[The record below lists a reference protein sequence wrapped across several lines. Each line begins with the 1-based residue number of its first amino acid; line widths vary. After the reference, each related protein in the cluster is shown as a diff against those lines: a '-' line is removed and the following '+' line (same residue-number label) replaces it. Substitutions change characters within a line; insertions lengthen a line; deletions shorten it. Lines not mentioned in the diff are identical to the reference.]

1 MTEKDFQD
9 VLTTFDMKQLMRGM
23 STGLNVAA
31 MAYQDALER
40 AEFVG
45 FPLMVDRVMESIDN
59 AFADTPFQINRK
71 SEDEE
76 EADDGAV

>member
-1 MTEKDFQD
+1 
-9 VLTTFDMKQLMRGM
+9 
-23 STGLNVAA
+23 
-31 MAYQDALER
+31 
-40 AEFVG
+40 
-45 FPLMVDRVMESIDN
+45 MVDRVMESIDN